1 MLNNKNTLYVI
12 IAIYLIILIFRSSI
26 VKSLLYILCNN
37 IKICGFFSYFYIY
50 REIFIEKTYDFLPVK
65 DNMVIFDVG
74 ANIGLYNLY
83 LNSKAKNLKVYS
95 FEPVPQ
101 IFELLKH
108 NASKYPNN
116 VLINK
121 GLGEENKTITMNYVK
136 NASAMSSGCEFSKD
150 KLEAHDY
157 IYQQNCGIFKDYCK
171 MFLENELAN
180 PKKVKGEI
188 TTISDIIKEY
198 NVEKIDIL
206 KIDVECYEYNVLEG
220 IKEDDFKIINN
231 VIIEIENF
239 RVNQKDKIVNL
250 LLKNN
255 FKIDKESLNNKENWI
270 NIHAYK

>member
-1 MLNNKNTLYVI
+1 MKSTIFHVCRKQNVWRIVNNNSNNSTKR
-12 IAIYLIILIFRSSI
+12 IF
-26 VKSLLYILCNN
+26 KSKHLHHIFFNNSNN
-37 IKICGFFSYFYIY
+37 IVHNH
-50 REIFIEKTYDFLPVK
+50 IEKRFNSSSALSKRKRRPLRAPIQVTENAASRIK
-65 DNMVIFDVG
+65 EI
-74 ANIGLYNLY
+74 IGD
-83 LNSKAKNLKVYS
+83 KEGVDG
-95 FEPVPQ
+95 VR
-101 IFELLKH
+101 
-108 NASKYPNN
+108 
-116 VLINK
+116 
-121 GLGEENKTITMNYVK
+121 LGVRTRGCNGMSYTMNYVK

-150 KLEAHDY
+150 KLDAHDY
-157 IYQQNCGIFKDYCK
+157 IYEQNCGIFKDYCK

-239 RVNQKDKIVNL
+239 RINQKNKIVNL